1 MEILWWL
8 VALVIL
14 FIFFG
19 GAGSFILAYIAYF
32 INNLI
37 KKGSRLVLTLGL
49 LLSGGVSY
57 WSCRYAMEGV
67 KLSFLDTTIAIV
79 ISLATFIVA
88 TRFLRKRL
96 SLKTVFG
103 KH

>member
-1 MEILWWL
+1 MIILWWL
-8 VALVIL
+8 AALVIL

-19 GAGSFILAYIAYF
+19 GASSLILAYITHF
-32 INNLI
+32 I
-37 KKGSRLVLTLGL
+37 KKGSRLVLALGF

-57 WSCRYAMEGV
+57 WSCRHAMEGV
-67 KLSFLDTTIAIV
+67 KLSFLDTAIAII

-88 TRFLRKRL
+88 TRFFRKRL
-96 SLKTVFG
+96 FLKTVFG